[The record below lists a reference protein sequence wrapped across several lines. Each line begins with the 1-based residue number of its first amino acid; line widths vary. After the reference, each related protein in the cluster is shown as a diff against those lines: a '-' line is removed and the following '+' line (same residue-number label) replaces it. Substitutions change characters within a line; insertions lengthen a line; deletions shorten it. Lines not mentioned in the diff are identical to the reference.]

1 MIKLLMI
8 KVLKLCIFFSNFL
21 LIFIS
26 EKELDLLK
34 DIIDLFENK
43 FVELN
48 EYMNKRAKMDA
59 SGKKIVANN

>member
-1 MIKLLMI
+1 MIKLRMN
-8 KVLKLCIFFSNFL
+8 KVLKLCIIFSNFL